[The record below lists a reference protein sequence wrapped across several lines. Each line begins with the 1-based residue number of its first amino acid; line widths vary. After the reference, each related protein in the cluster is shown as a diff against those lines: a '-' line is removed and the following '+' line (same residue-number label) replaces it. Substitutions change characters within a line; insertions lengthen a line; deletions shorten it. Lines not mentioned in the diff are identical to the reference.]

1 MSYKTIG
8 LAGTISRIGTTTQA
22 LQFVRF
28 LSEVKSF
35 ACYIEMNDHSY
46 VEKALELYSG
56 AVKQK
61 SGAISFMDM
70 DLYTKETAM
79 AAQKKTYDYL
89 VKDYGSLTD
98 SSFQRVSFLEQNIK
112 ILVCG
117 SKPNEIFTLEERL
130 KDRAFDDAFFI
141 FSLSPE
147 EDKESVLEMM
157 EERQKRTFFASIQTD
172 PFSMIVPNPIYG
184 DLLSVAFEGGGH

>member
-98 SSFQRVSFLEQNIK
+98 SSFQRVSFREQNIK